1 MDFFLFLT
9 YKSILTI
16 EQHAINGNKSR
27 SDITNNIV

>member
-1 MDFFLFLT
+1 MKLIFFLI

-27 SDITNNIV
+27 SDITNSIV